1 MKFIFKILLIVSLIT
16 ANQYNGRDDP
26 CFGDHGATQGGRMN
40 GNRVLLYFE
49 NNTQLSGGKME
60 VEVIYF
66 LMFLFG
72 QMTEQVF
79 QCLMVL
85 LYW

>member
-16 ANQYNGRDDP
+16 ANQYNGPDDP
-26 CFGDHGATQGGRMN
+26 VVMRTLGGKMN

-49 NNTQLSGGKME
+49 NNTQLSDWQDGGSRLL
-60 VEVIYF
+60 